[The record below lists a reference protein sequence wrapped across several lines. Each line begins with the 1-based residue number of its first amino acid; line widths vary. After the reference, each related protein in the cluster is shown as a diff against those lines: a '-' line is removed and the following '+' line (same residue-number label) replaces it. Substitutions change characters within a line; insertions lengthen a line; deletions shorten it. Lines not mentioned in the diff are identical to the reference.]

1 MYTQK
6 NEIKFEQSVEP
17 VEREIF
23 AEPVQSPKEEVEAKC
38 VDEKVEQVK
47 YDNLFA
53 SSRQIIGVAFK
64 TYIIVQDEDIVY
76 FIDQHAGHER
86 LLFDKFNEQ
95 LKHQT
100 VQVQDLL
107 LPFVLNVNDK
117 ESEYIESHLEELSS
131 QGFEIS
137 LFGKNSYRI
146 TSVPMLLNGVNLG
159 EYFDEVLLNLNNRL
173 KNPQEMS
180 RHMIATMACK
190 AAVKAGNKLSEGEIN
205 FLLEELKKNN
215 NTLLCPHGRPI
226 VITFDKK
233 QLEKM
238 FKRIV

>member
-1 MYTQK
+1 M
-6 NEIKFEQSVEP
+6 
-17 VEREIF
+17 
-23 AEPVQSPKEEVEAKC
+23 
-38 VDEKVEQVK
+38 
-47 YDNLFA
+47 FA

-205 FLLEELKKNN
+205 FLLDELKKNN

-238 FKRIV
+238 FKRKPIIIPGFKMKTIIVLSKLLPRKLSTHINYYNQQRKGNNDWVLGFREIY